1 MNSNHRLQELIDR
14 QDITDV
20 ALRYARSLDTKN
32 FDTLIQCFT
41 PDAVYGERRGHAE
54 IEAIARG
61 ALEPLDCTQH
71 ITTNFQIQVDGDSA
85 TMECYFHAQHIRQS
99 AVGGA
104 ELIIAGTYEDQ
115 LVRTQDGWKF
125 QSRLLHVLWRNGN
138 PAVLNW
144 S

>member
-1 MNSNHRLQELIDR
+1 MTSNDRLQELIDR

-20 ALRYARSLDTKN
+20 ALRYARALDTKN
-32 FDTLIQCFT
+32 FAALLQCFT
-41 PDAVYGERRGHAE
+41 SDAIYGERRGHAE
-54 IEAIARG
+54 IEAIARN

-71 ITTNFQIQVDGDSA
+71 ITTNFLVQVDGDTA
-85 TMECYFHAQHIRQS
+85 RMECYFHAQHIRH
-99 AVGGA
+99 AAEAGA

-115 LVRTQDGWKF
+115 LVRTPDGWKF
-125 QSRLLHVLWRNGN
+125 QSRLLHVLWRTGN